1 MKYPHLFQPVQMGG
15 ITLKN
20 RLVMS
25 PMTMNYATTEG
36 LATEKLIRYYVERAR
51 GGVGLIIVEGT
62 FFTPEGK
69 GYVNQLG
76 LTSSEHAEKLHDL
89 TKAVHGLNNDAKIF
103 IQIHHAGRRAHAEV
117 SGHQPVSPS
126 AIPVEPGGEMPR
138 ALTEAE
144 VKGLVQAHIE
154 AADRAQDVG
163 FDGVDIHCAHGYLVP
178 SFFSPLSNQRND
190 EYGGDLQGRTR
201 FLLEIIRGIK
211 DRLGNDFPL
220 TIKISGDE
228 FMEGGLGL
236 EEMTQIAHLAQEEGL
251 DGITVSAGAPGGEK
265 IGDLDKAHQILR
277 TMPMMTERG
286 CLVPLT
292 TEMKKKLRI
301 PTATVGRINTPGLAE
316 EIISQGKADLVAMGR
331 ALLADPY
338 LPRKALEGKE
348 ELIRTCIACNE
359 GCYKRIFEQQDI
371 RCSINPTLGH
381 EEEIP
386 CSKVSTPKRVVVVGA
401 GPAGLEA
408 AHAAWERGHKVT
420 LIEINREVGGQLN
433 LASLPPGREDIQ
445 QFRQFLLNRLKTT
458 DVEVITGKEATPSL
472 IGQYN
477 PDAIICALGA
487 HPQLLHIPGL
497 ETIQTLSAWDV
508 IAGETEPQEPC
519 LVLGAGLVGC
529 ETSDLLGEQGKEV
542 ILVEILPGIA
552 LDGDADTKAYFTLRF
567 QKNGVKVFT
576 EAELKRVEGKIAV
589 IQQGNEEISL
599 PVETV
604 ILAVGAEPNDGL
616 SDELSSSGLAVMKV
630 GDCVEP
636 RRIIDATAEGFRAGR
651 TV

>member
-1 MKYPHLFQPVQMGG
+1 MKYPNVFQPFQMGA

-25 PMTMNYATTEG
+25 PMTMNYATEEG
-36 LATEKLIRYYVERAR
+36 FATEKLIRYYLERAK

-69 GYVNQLG
+69 GYMNQLG
-76 LTSSEHAEKLHDL
+76 LSSLEHAEKLRDL
-89 TKAVHGLNNDAKIF
+89 TKAVHGLDNDANIF

-117 SGHQPVSPS
+117 SGHQPVAPS
-126 AIPVEPGGEMPR
+126 ALPVEPGGEIPH
-138 ALTEAE
+138 ALTEME
-144 VKGLVQAHIE
+144 VKDLVQAHIE
-154 AADRAQDVG
+154 AAARAQEVG

-178 SFFSPLSNQRND
+178 SFFSPLSNQRTD
-190 EYGGDLQGRTR
+190 EYGGDLRGRTL

-211 DRLGNDFPL
+211 DRLGKDFPL

-236 EEMTQIAHLAQEEGL
+236 EEMTQIAHLAQEEGI
-251 DGITVSAGAPGGEK
+251 DGIMVSAGAPGGKK
-265 IGDLDKAHQILR
+265 IGDLDQAHQILR

-286 CLVPLT
+286 CLVPLAA
-292 TEMKKKLRI
+292 EMKKRLTI
-301 PTATVGRINTPGLAE
+301 QVITVGRINTPTLAE

-338 LPRKALEGKE
+338 LPGKAREGNE

-359 GCYKRIFEQQDI
+359 GCYKRIFEQLDI

-381 EEEIP
+381 EEESP
-386 CSKVSTPKRVVVVGA
+386 CHRAPVPKRVVVVGA

-408 AHAAWERGHKVT
+408 AHAAWERGHEVA
-420 LIEINREVGGQLN
+420 LIEINNEVGGQLN
-433 LASLPPGREDIQ
+433 LASLPPGREEIQ
-445 QFRQFLLNRLKTT
+445 QFRQFLVNRLKRT
-458 DVEVITGKEATPSL
+458 DVKVITGTEATPSL

-477 PDAIICALGA
+477 PNVIICALGS
-487 HPQLLHIPGL
+487 HPQSLDIPGL
-497 ETIQTLSAWDV
+497 GEIPTVSGWDV
-508 IAGETEPQEPC
+508 IAGETKLQEPC

-529 ETSDLLGEQGKEV
+529 ETSDLLSEQGKEV
-542 ILVEILPGIA
+542 ILVEVLPGIA
-552 LDGDADTKAYFTLRF
+552 SDGDADTKAYFTLRF

-576 EAELKRVEGKIAV
+576 EAELKRIEGKTAV
-589 IQQGNEEISL
+589 IQQGSEVIRL
-599 PVETV
+599 PVGTV
-604 ILAVGAEPNDGL
+604 ILAVGAEPNDAL
-616 SDELSSSGLAVMKV
+616 CDELSSSGLSVEKV
-630 GDCVEP
+630 GDCVDP
-636 RRIIDATAEGFRAGR
+636 RRIIDAMAEGFRAGR

>member
-1 MKYPHLFQPVQMGG
+1 MKYPHLFQPVQIGG

-51 GGVGLIIVEGT
+51 GEVGLIIVEGT

-69 GYVNQLG
+69 GYTNQLG
-76 LTSSEHAEKLHDL
+76 LTSSRHAEKLREL
-89 TKAVHGLNNDAKIF
+89 TEAVHELNNDTKIF

-138 ALTEAE
+138 ALTEGE
-144 VKGLVQAHIE
+144 IKGLVEAHVE
-154 AADRAQDVG
+154 AAARARDVG

-190 EYGGDLQGRTR
+190 EYGGDLQGRSR

-211 DRLGNDFPL
+211 DRLGQEFPL

-236 EEMTQIAHLAQEEGL
+236 EEMTQIARLAQEEGL
-251 DGITVSAGAPGGEK
+251 DGIMVSAGAPGGEK

-277 TMPMMTERG
+277 TMPMMTDRG
-286 CLVPLT
+286 CLVPLAA
-292 TEMKKKLRI
+292 EMKKKLRI
-301 PTATVGRINTPGLAE
+301 PVATVGRINTPGLAE

-381 EEEIP
+381 EEEIT
-386 CSKVSTPKRVVVVGA
+386 CTKVSTPKRVVVVGA

-420 LIEINREVGGQLN
+420 LIEINHEVGGQLN
-433 LASLPPGREDIQ
+433 LASVPPGREDIQ

-472 IGQYN
+472 IRQYN

-487 HPQLLHIPGL
+487 HPQSLPIPGL
-497 ETIQTLSAWDV
+497 ETTQTVLAWDV

-529 ETSDLLGEQGKEV
+529 ETSDLVGEQGKEV
-542 ILVEILPGIA
+542 ILVEILQGIA

-576 EAELKRVEGKIAV
+576 EAELKRIEEKTAV
-589 IQQGNEEISL
+589 IQQGNEEITL
-599 PVETV
+599 PVETI

-616 SDELSSSGLAVMKV
+616 SEELSSSGLPVMKV

-636 RRIIDATAEGFRAGR
+636 RRIIDAVAEGFRAGR